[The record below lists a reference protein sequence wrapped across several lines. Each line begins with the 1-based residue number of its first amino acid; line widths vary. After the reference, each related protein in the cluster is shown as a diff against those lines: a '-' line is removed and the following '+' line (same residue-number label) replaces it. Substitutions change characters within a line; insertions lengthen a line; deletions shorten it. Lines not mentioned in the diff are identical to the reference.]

1 MITTDK
7 SFTTNEMAVL
17 SSLVGQ
23 TIVAFE
29 ASPLMR
35 NTYYEKVKVDADGVS
50 IIFSNSFDLVDV
62 GYEQG
67 RGKEEVG
74 TMRVETCKGP
84 LVLDDVVSG
93 PENAVVP
100 IGSKVTSVEVVNDTI
115 EMLRDGEATNSFKF
129 TQAVIFHM
137 EEADLVIDRNIWF
150 EVFVDAF
157 LTADGHLSLRDT
169 EADWNVGNS
178 EDGYEGVVNREFIK
192 LE

>member
-1 MITTDK
+1 MTTDK
-7 SFTTNEMAVL
+7 SFTPNEMAVL
-17 SSLVGQ
+17 RSLVGQ

-35 NTYYEKVKVDADGVS
+35 NTYYEKVKVDAGEASVVL
-50 IIFSNSFDLVDV
+50 SNSFDLVDV

-115 EMLRDGEATNSFKF
+115 EMLRGGEATNSFKF

-137 EEADLVIDRNIWF
+137 EKGDLVIERNIWF
-150 EVFVDAF
+150 EVFVDAY
-157 LTADGHLSLRDT
+157 LTDDSRLSLRDT
-169 EADWNVGNS
+169 EADWNVGNG
-178 EDGYEGVVNREFIK
+178 EDGYEGVVTREFIE